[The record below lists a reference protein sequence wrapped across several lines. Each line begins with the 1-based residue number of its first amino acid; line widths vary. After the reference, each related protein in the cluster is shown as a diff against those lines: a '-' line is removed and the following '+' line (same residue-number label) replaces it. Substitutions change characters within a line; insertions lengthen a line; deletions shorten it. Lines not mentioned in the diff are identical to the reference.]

1 MQTTQPRLQNYCVL
15 TKYLL
20 SRLSVVLHHNRG
32 WIYTMWCGTHSSW
45 KTKWQLKCPMFYLN
59 PKDESCPGTC
69 DNTNKWSP
77 FGNNVNQLPLEFF
90 NFGIIS
96 VMNEE
101 KNWWRIYGQ
110 VSQAAYATH
119 LPWWAPCRPPW
130 FCLPRAP
137 GPLKTRSLQPGSQNN
152 KTITSREWV
161 CSLSEKWLPQPTC
174 TADPLN
180 VARQFLL

>member
-1 MQTTQPRLQNYCVL
+1 MLICRPRSPSCRIIVSSLNIYCLDCLSCYITTGVE
-15 TKYLL
+15 
-20 SRLSVVLHHNRG
+20 
-32 WIYTMWCGTHSSW
+32 IYHVMWYT
-45 KTKWQLKCPMFYLN
+45 QFMENPMTVKVPN
-59 PKDESCPGTC
+59 VSPKPKDESCPGTC

-101 KNWWRIYGQ
+101 KIWWRIYGQ

-119 LPWWAPCRPPW
+119 LPWSAPCRPPW
-130 FCLPRAP
+130 FCPPLAP
-137 GPLKTRSLQPGSQNN
+137 GPLKTRSLQPGSQHN

-161 CSLSEKWLPQPTC
+161 CSLSEK
-174 TADPLN
+174 
-180 VARQFLL
+180 